1 LELAKQTEIIIAKI
15 QEAIA
20 IFNQWLESQAQDT

>member
-15 QEAIA
+15 QAAIA
-20 IFNQWLESQAQDT
+20 IFNQWLESQVKDL